1 MFKKIASI
9 SFSGLLIASTIT
21 AVLSIIDNHTK
32 RKDMATKN
40 SIQLFRFKKLYEV
53 LIKWNDNIAN
63 IDSQGFVKSFISDRT
78 NHEIIAPLLDE
89 KYRKKL
95 DDQYEKTSYL
105 MLKMCFL
112 RADPEYENSDS
123 MKKDDKLLANQ
134 FVDYFFEYDDMLLKA
149 IKKQMCELMN
159 Q

>member
-1 MFKKIASI
+1 MFKKIVSI
-9 SFSGLLIASTIT
+9 SLNGLLIASTIT
-21 AVLSIIDNHTK
+21 GVISIIDHYSRQNDRT
-32 RKDMATKN
+32 TN
-40 SIQLFRFKKLYEV
+40 NCIQLFRFKKLYEV
-53 LIKWNDNIAN
+53 LIKWDDNIAN
-63 IDSQGFVKSFISDRT
+63 LDSQWLVKSFISDRT

-95 DDQYEKTSYL
+95 DDQYEKTSDL

-112 RADPEYENSDS
+112 SADPEYENSES

-134 FVDYFFEYDDMLLKA
+134 FVDSFFEYDDMLLKT